1 MTEESKIKVYGYDDL
16 DRKELVSYLYDSAH
30 LNDFM
35 NKQGWGNKRR
45 KKFIELLDNYRQGI
59 TDNQINEINEAHRVV
74 DDSGQRHN
82 TEEKY
87 NLVSKWDPNAYMVNY
102 INSAVSAIGKKKV
115 DESAEENTLKTPL
128 SGTYFSVITPYFA
141 PAGLDYELFQQMD
154 TKGSDGKYTTS
165 HRASTIATAIETYLN
180 SKEFKNTDWS
190 KQGGIDVVRNK
201 LQAIAK
207 NPFTAQ
213 NALLLG
219 LTNDEYKKLTATDSL
234 SSLNTV
240 VADGLSDQYGYAQPP
255 ASPDNS
261 SEKQEAPAEKTDT
274 EPVTFANATSDQ
286 LLAALAS
293 EATAE
298 GADPSIVELYN
309 RAKNVTDP
317 NILKSIAKD
326 YKTLRLNAINKS
338 NITGWMYTTHKELW
352 DPELLIRTKNSNGIY
367 KYGQEQV
374 VTDIPMMIN
383 KSFKALSELVNTV
396 YPHFSS
402 SDRGSF
408 FHEGNKYG
416 TLNAHDFV
424 NMSLI
429 GRDKAVQRPGSRI
442 HLSTVGEL
450 FHTYL
455 PLLEANGFGTKDD
468 KTKGVFG
475 KWQKI
480 VSPKG
485 TIYKLLSSRAADNS
499 YIYMYRAKSGKLWF
513 YRSKTTNPNDWTKE
527 YNDWKKQNTAKK
539 AKGGILKAQTAAGWT
554 QYMKQQAS
562 QQKQQ
567 ETQDKQESAKQTRSA
582 PMVKVSGKNIDESE
596 GRDYEMNGA
605 DYANLV
611 AGVADI
617 VASLSGNPM
626 ANLATGITSMTTD
639 AIANATHG
647 ASAEDVL
654 KNLGMNAGI
663 TALSV
668 IPGAGISSKIARM
681 RPLIQGI
688 LRTITVGGN
697 ITAGSLLASKGIEN
711 WNYQDWLTFGKLLT
725 GSGGAYKKRADIQ
738 TARENNDRRILSIQ
752 YPKSEESNSNL
763 SKKQQKLQTKLPY
776 DIEKVRQTYVTENGK
791 INTSKIQ
798 EDFSGLDKTHTP
810 YLPARW
816 TQEVHP
822 TQESITHTIQS
833 DLLGNHWWNNMTP
846 DWHPFAAK
854 RAKSQQKAEELIGSQ
869 KKKNSASNNSSTNS
883 SNGSTSSPSNGS
895 TSRQRVI
902 SSKAK
907 KVLSKATE
915 AMKWAAGWKE
925 RLNVRNNSNN
935 GVPSNREGGIL
946 RADKG
951 LDTKKIKL
959 SDIQSQDYADDD
971 AIFDYHTLY
980 GVHPTE
986 NNDGTYDYTK
996 VYYGNAWESNGPGTV
1011 SATYSSTGNN
1021 QVFGNSRK
1029 NAHTVENSQLYKDA
1043 TERLIA
1049 SLKAYISDRYSEDAK
1064 YFDNWAKM
1072 VDASTDISDAAK
1084 LRDAEGNLKTSWT
1097 IPTANQNYG
1106 DNQARGGQSG
1116 TYTDAE
1122 DYVRHLRTDGD
1133 FAWRHDDFIRK
1144 GTRFYRLNAKGEKE
1158 YLKGLTEEQIKQNNF
1173 KQSDPENMSIDDKG
1187 IQWTDIK
1194 ITDPSEIDGGG
1205 GEGKPGTKQILDL
1218 YPAIETAKLS
1228 LTDKYNDIIRDLKI
1242 PGYRVT
1248 ANNYQH
1254 QVADRLDKV
1263 NAYQAAIGNM
1273 MHQASKANGSSLQAY
1288 NAQYL
1293 TGADKSNEYSI
1304 AGATA
1309 RNTNLAAHTEKS
1321 EAAGQKTMESHTTA
1335 NNTNAQLAYQ
1345 QQMLNYEKEKD
1356 YYKAKLGNITNWINA
1371 MEKRY
1376 VIDPYVEGKALSLAS
1391 AQKAAELAYTSNP
1404 LVIKAQEEF
1413 NKAYAK
1419 NSTNPAYDYRTSPE
1433 YKALTQ
1439 AQSNAMRNYYNT
1451 VWASQAKWNP
1461 YFIPISTDEEVS
1473 AKKKGGTFTEYNKT
1487 ARHNNT
1493 EFNKTI
1499 KHVTDLAT
1507 KSSLDSIIKEVI
1519 KTKRNK

>member
-1 MTEESKIKVYGYDDL
+1 MAEESKIKVYGYDDL

-30 LNDFM
+30 LSDFM

-45 KKFIELLDNYRQGI
+45 KKFTELLDNYRQGI

-82 TEEKY
+82 VEEKY
-87 NLVSKWDPNAYMVNY
+87 NLVSKWDPNAYMVDY
-102 INSAVSAIGKKKV
+102 INSAISAIGKKKV
-115 DESAEENTLKTPL
+115 DKSEEESTLMTPL
-128 SGTYFSVITPYFA
+128 SGTYFSAITPYFA

-240 VADGLSDQYGYAQPP
+240 VADGVSDQYGYAQPP
-255 ASPDNS
+255 VSPDNTDTDS
-261 SEKQEAPAEKTDT
+261 KQEAPAEKTDT
-274 EPVTFANATSDQ
+274 EPVTFKNATSDQ
-286 LLAALAS
+286 LLAALAQ

-298 GADPSIVELYN
+298 GADQSIVALYN
-309 RAKNVTDP
+309 KAKDVTDP
-317 NILKSIAKD
+317 NVLKSIANE
-326 YKTLRLNAINKS
+326 YKTLKLNALNRG
-338 NITGWMYTTHKELW
+338 NVAGWLYTTHKELW
-352 DPELLIRTKNSNGIY
+352 DPELLIRTRDSTGRY
-367 KYGQEQV
+367 KYGQQL
-374 VTDIPMMIN
+374 VTTSNPIMIN
-383 KSFKALSELVNTV
+383 KGFEALRELINTV
-396 YPHFSS
+396 IKNGKYIGSLN
-402 SDRGSF
+402 SF
-408 FHEGNKYG
+408 FHEGNSYG
-416 TLNAHDFV
+416 KFNAYDFM
-424 NMSLI
+424 NMSLT
-429 GRDKAVQRPGSRI
+429 GGDSVQRPGSNI
-442 HLSTVGEL
+442 KLKTVGEL

-468 KTKGVFG
+468 KSKGAFG

-485 TIYKLLSSRAADNS
+485 TIYKLLSSKDANNS
-499 YIYMYRAKSGKLWF
+499 YIYMYRAKNGKLWF
-513 YRSKTTNPNDWTKE
+513 YRSKTTNPNDWIKE
-527 YNDWKKQNTAKK
+527 YSDYTKQSTAKK
-539 AKGGILKAQTAAGWT
+539 AKGGILKAQTAAGWA
-554 QYMKQQAS
+554 QYTKQQAS

-567 ETQDKQESAKQTRSA
+567 ETQNKQEAAKQVRTA
-582 PMVKVSGKNIDESE
+582 PMTKVSSKDIDESNGKE
-596 GRDYEMNGA
+596 YEMNAA
-605 DYANLV
+605 DYANLT

-617 VASLSGNPM
+617 IASLSGNPL

-647 ASAEDVL
+647 ASAEDIF

-681 RPLIQGI
+681 KPLIQGA
-688 LRTITVGGN
+688 LRM
-697 ITAGSLLASKGIEN
+697 ITAGGNVAAGTYLLNKSD

-725 GSGGAYKKRADIQ
+725 GFSGRAYKKRADIQ
-738 TARENNDRRILSIQ
+738 TARENNDRAFIAKK
-752 YPKSEESNSNL
+752 YPKPQTADTSL
-763 SKKQQKLQTKLPY
+763 PKKDQKLQSKMPY
-776 DIEKVRQTYVTENGK
+776 NVKKVREESENGGFT
-791 INTSKIQ
+791 NA
-798 EDFSGLDKTHTP
+798 LDNANLIRQRRSRK
-810 YLPARW
+810 PALW
-816 TQEVHP
+816 TQDRTP
-822 TQESITHTIQS
+822 TKKSVTNTVQS
-833 DLLGNHWWNNMTP
+833 DLFGKHWWNNMTL
-846 DWHPFAAK
+846 DWSPFAKK
-854 RAKSQQKAEELIGSQ
+854 REASQKAADALTWE
-869 KKKNSASNNSSTNS
+869 
-883 SNGSTSSPSNGS
+883 STSINRRGG
-895 TSRQRVI
+895 VL
-902 SSKAK
+902 KAQ
-907 KVLSKATE
+907 
-915 AMKWAAGWKE
+915 
-925 RLNVRNNSNN
+925 
-935 GVPSNREGGIL
+935 
-946 RADKG
+946 DG
-951 LDTKKIKL
+951 LDTKRIKL
-959 SDIQSQDYADDD
+959 SDIQSQDYTDDD
-971 AIFDYHTLY
+971 AVFDYNTLY
-980 GVHPTE
+980 GVHPTK
-986 NNDGTYDYTK
+986 NSDGTYDYTK
-996 VYYGNAWESNGPGTV
+996 VYYGDMWKNGGKGSVP
-1011 SATYSSTGNN
+1011 ATYQSANN
-1021 QVFGNSRK
+1021 NEVFGNDRN
-1029 NAHTVENSQLYKDA
+1029 NAHTTENSQLYKDA
-1043 TERLIA
+1043 TGRLIK
-1049 SLKAYISDRYSEDAK
+1049 SLKAYMADPSSEEGK
-1064 YFDNWAKM
+1064 YFDKWAAF
-1072 VDASTDISDAAK
+1072 VDTSPNISEDAK
-1084 LRDAEGNLKTSWT
+1084 LRDAQGRLKTSWT
-1097 IPTANQNYG
+1097 IPTANKNYG
-1106 DNQARGGQSG
+1106 DPQERGGTNG
-1116 TYTDAE
+1116 VYTDAV
-1122 DYVRHLRTDGD
+1122 DYVTHLRNDGD
-1133 FAWRHDDFIRK
+1133 FADRHNDFIRK
-1144 GTRFYRLNAKGEKE
+1144 GTRFYRLNADGKKE
-1158 YLKGLTEEQIKQNNF
+1158 YLKGLTEDQIKQNKF
-1173 KQSDPENMSIDDKG
+1173 EMKDKEDMGIDDKG
-1187 IQWTDIK
+1187 IQWTDIQVV
-1194 ITDPSEIDGGG
+1194 DHSNASEITGNGQVKQ
-1205 GEGKPGTKQILDL
+1205 ETKQIPDL

-1304 AGATA
+1304 AGATD

-1356 YYKAKLGNITNWINA
+1356 YYKSKLGNITNWINA

-1376 VIDPYVEGKALSLAS
+1376 VIDPYVEGKTLSLAN
-1391 AQKAAELAYTSNP
+1391 AQKVAELAYTSDP
-1404 LVIKAQEEF
+1404 SVIKAQEEF

-1433 YKALTQ
+1433 YKALIQ

-1461 YFIPISTDEEVS
+1461 YFTPISTDNVS
-1473 AKKKGGTFTEYNKT
+1473 TKKKGGTFTEYNKT